1 MDRTTHNIFKRYLG
15 IMLAAYA
22 LWIVFYFLSGWIGEI
37 RGPAFSAE
45 LPADAAIPLVP
56 WFQPFYLLCYV
67 VTFGLFLISR
77 EPAFLNRAYIMFIAA
92 NGFAFLFFAAFPV
105 LGPPREA
112 IMPDVSAWH
121 GLLVLNQTLDTQ
133 YNAFPSLHVTN
144 PCLVAMLS
152 WREHGLSFKSLL
164 FTLIAVLI
172 SVATL
177 FVKQHYVLD
186 VFAGVVLAI
195 GTFLVW
201 RTRPV
206 RSKPL

>member
-1 MDRTTHNIFKRYLG
+1 MDRTAQRIFNRYLG

-22 LWIVFYFLSGWIGEI
+22 LWIVLYFLAGWIGEL

-45 LPADAAIPLVP
+45 LPIDDAIPLVP

-67 VTFGLFLISR
+67 VTLGLFLISR
-77 EPAFLNRAYIMFIAA
+77 TPAFLNRAYIMFIAA

-144 PCLVAMLS
+144 PCLVALLS
-152 WREHGLSFKSLL
+152 WREHGVSFKSLF
-164 FTLIAVLI
+164 FTFIAVLI

-177 FVKQHYVLD
+177 FVKQHYALD
-186 VFAGVVLAI
+186 VLAGALLAVAA
-195 GTFLVW
+195 FLVW
-201 RTRPV
+201 RIRPV
-206 RSKPL
+206 RTKPL